1 MKVGL
6 ARICRLFGITRQ
18 AYYQNSWEAES
29 LQTADLLIV
38 KAVQKIRKNHR
49 VMGTRK
55 LHEQLQPFMI
65 AHGIKMGEMHY
76 LMS

>member
-38 KAVQKIRKNHR
+38 KEVQKIRKSHR

-55 LHEQLQPFMI
+55 LYNQLQPFMI
-65 AHGIKMGEMHY
+65 VPTN
-76 LMS
+76 LNF